1 MPVYKKWNPK
11 SWLPRHLLTGGL
23 LYSLAATWKIIHLIS
38 HLACLHI
45 TCPVLPYNALPLVV
59 KLCQSQVVALPCS
72 VPCCV
77 LPSGIN
83 CKFLDMSENGFR
95 KWPLI
100 CKQTPFTNF
109 MTLNT
114 ETKFSKWQQNDYQFS
129 FNIFTPNLISR
140 WKSEVDDMPYLC
152 FFQSKNM
159 GVTFSQISL
168 FSFTKSWKKKWHVHF
183 WCTYFNV

>member
-1 MPVYKKWNPK
+1 
-11 SWLPRHLLTGGL
+11 
-23 LYSLAATWKIIHLIS
+23 
-38 HLACLHI
+38 
-45 TCPVLPYNALPLVV
+45 
-59 KLCQSQVVALPCS
+59 
-72 VPCCV
+72 
-77 LPSGIN
+77 
-83 CKFLDMSENGFR
+83 MSENGFR

-168 FSFTKSWKKKWHVHF
+168 FSFAKSWKKKWHVHF